1 MGTLMQGKKHVYIE
15 LEPQLDACVETQAKR
30 QYNQLLRQLLKKDA
44 TTELMEKAEVLRLFL
59 ESVDFNRL
67 RAESEKHLLAGRKV
81 KFLVHRERG
90 QPRYEMRVT
99 GS

>member
-1 MGTLMQGKKHVYIE
+1 M
-15 LEPQLDACVETQAKR
+15 ETQAKR
-30 QYNQLLRQLLKKDA
+30 RYNQLVRQLLEKD
-44 TTELMEKAEVLRLFL
+44 TNTELTEKVETLRLFL
-59 ESVDFNRL
+59 ESADFNKL